1 MKKFFSVVAAVMAL
15 ALLLLHQPTATAE
28 GKLDAPGARAIAF
41 YSWFMKNDSDQSYPL
56 TKQEIYG
63 YVSKEAVEK
72 LRADYKR
79 GGAPNGV
86 DYFLKVQDY
95 DGHDW
100 LSHSELHPTIMLNR
114 VAVVPVTFGSKDKVD
129 VLVFLEKQ
137 SGLWKITKVDDTWA
151 YQ

>member
-1 MKKFFSVVAAVMAL
+1 MKKSFSLVASVMAL
-15 ALLLLHQPTATAE
+15 ALLLLHPPTAMAE
-28 GKLDAPGARAIAF
+28 SKLDAPAARVAAF
-41 YSWFMKNDSDQSYPL
+41 YSWFMKNDSDRSYPL
-56 TKQEIYG
+56 NKQEIYD
-63 YVSKEAVEK
+63 YVSKETVEK
-72 LRADYKR
+72 LRVDYKR

-95 DGHDW
+95 DGQDW
-100 LSHSELHPTIMLNR
+100 LAHIELHPVIMLDG
-114 VAVVPVTFGSKDKVD
+114 VAVVPVTFGSNQKVD

>member
-1 MKKFFSVVAAVMAL
+1 MKKFFSLVVMAL
-15 ALLLLHQPTATAE
+15 ALLLFRQPTVMAE
-28 GKLDAPGARAIAF
+28 GKLDAPEARAAAF

-56 TKQEIYG
+56 NKQEIYG
-63 YVSKEAVEK
+63 YVSEETVER
-72 LRADYKR
+72 LRVDYKR

-100 LSHSELHPTIMLNR
+100 LTHIEPHPAIMLNR

-129 VLVFLEKQ
+129 VLVFMEKQ
-137 SGLWKITKVDDTWA
+137 SGLWKITKVNDTWA